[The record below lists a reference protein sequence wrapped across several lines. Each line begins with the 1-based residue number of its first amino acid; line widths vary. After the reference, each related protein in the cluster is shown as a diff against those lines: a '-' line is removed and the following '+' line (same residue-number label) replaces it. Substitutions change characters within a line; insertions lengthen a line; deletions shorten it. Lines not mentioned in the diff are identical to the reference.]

1 MRLRTAWL
9 LLGLFCCG
17 SAADAAWFHRNAL
30 PDPYDYPIPPP
41 RSQDRRAKPGAAAE
55 HPKKYQDPY
64 WGRETKKAYR
74 GVDLHTPH
82 SIR

>member
-9 LLGLFCCG
+9 LLGLCCCG
-17 SAADAAWFHRNAL
+17 PAADAAWFHRDSL
-30 PDPYDYPIPPP
+30 PTPKDYPYPPP
-41 RSQDRRAKPGAAAE
+41 RSLDRRPKPGAMAQ
-55 HPKKYQDPY
+55 HSKYQDPN

-74 GVDLHTPH
+74 EVDSHLPH